1 MKMIPFDGKGLKPQ
15 RQGTCLMGIV
25 LALSLYAHSANAS
38 EVDSGLSKARFE
50 LGEQDFKTGNICFWS
65 GMALVPVSVLAA
77 IPVWYDGAFGITAA
91 DPGFAIASAVLAAG
105 LMHVAIPFW
114 GWGAENME
122 QAVLIGGLGK
132 DLGAAKAWQQ
142 YQSSW
147 RWMGM
152 GGGLIAAAFPFAIIA
167 ALDFEKEMTFAHVAT
182 YGLAGSGLALIGYG
196 LLNQYA
202 GACQF
207 FHIRNQSKSVLA
219 GPKTVRLVPV
229 GNINL
234 NGKLS
239 AGLQLAATF

>member
-1 MKMIPFDGKGLKPQ
+1 MIPPNEKSLKPSG
-15 RQGTCLMGIV
+15 RAIWFLGFL
-25 LALSLYAHSANAS
+25 LALTIDVQVVFAS
-38 EVDSGLSKARFE
+38 EVDTGLSQARFE
-50 LGEQDFKTGNICFWS
+50 LGAQNFKTGNICFGS
-65 GMALVPVSVLAA
+65 GLALVPISVLAA

-91 DPGFAIASAVLAAG
+91 DPGFAIVSAFLAAS

-122 QAVLIGGLGK
+122 QAVVIGGLGK

-152 GGGLIAAAFPFAIIA
+152 GGGLVAAAFPFAIIA
-167 ALDFEKEMTFAHVAT
+167 ALDFEKEMTFAHVAA
-182 YGLAGSGLALIGYG
+182 YSLAGSGLALIGYG

-202 GACQF
+202 GAYQF
-207 FHIRNQSKSVLA
+207 FRIRNQSKSVLA
-219 GPKTVRLVPV
+219 GPKTVRLVPI

-234 NGKLS
+234 NGELS
-239 AGLQLAATF
+239 AGLQVAATF